1 MHFLVLGP
9 LKVIAQGRE
18 VALPAA
24 KHRALLAA
32 LLVRANQA
40 VSAEGLIDAL
50 WEGRPP
56 ASAGKTLQTY
66 VSQLR
71 RELEPAAVAGHW
83 LALRTAEGGY
93 RLHVDADSLDSGR
106 FEQLA
111 EEGRRALSRADLASA
126 AAWLREGLAL
136 WRGPAYGDLA
146 IAPFARG
153 EAARLE
159 ELRLVA
165 VEWRIEAELAL
176 GGAAGL
182 VAELEDLVGR
192 EPFRERL
199 WGHLMLALYRA
210 GRQAEA
216 LSAYRRFRGNLA
228 DQLGIEPGPDLRRLE
243 EQILRQDPGLE
254 LVTPPAGPR
263 DDPPRLPPGLATP
276 PKSPLVGRG
285 AELGRLR
292 RAWERGKTSGPRI
305 VVVSGEPG
313 IGKSRLAAEL
323 AELVLADGGEVLVG
337 HADEEPLAPYQPFV
351 ETLGQH
357 EGLAG
362 VVGRLPEAVRL
373 RLAMLLPAAV
383 PATAAAAAGSEGR
396 ELDRFHLLAAVSAVL
411 TAISRTNPLLLVL
424 EDLHWADRATV
435 AMLLH
440 LARSP
445 DKPALL
451 VLVTARDS
459 RPDAGGAWEA
469 GLAELRRSRLA
480 EFVTVRA
487 LDDDEM
493 GGLIA
498 GHVGLRPPANLVAAI
513 SGVTDRN
520 PFFVEEML
528 RHLTETG
535 AIDSATGRWPA
546 TTAIEDPGVPEGVR
560 QVLAKRLAHLPAR
573 AAELLQMAAILG
585 RECEFTLLSRMTGW
599 EDTLVIEAV
608 EDALRAGVLSERGGS
623 WVACYSF
630 RHALVREAIYT
641 DMSMPRRQ
649 GLHLRAAAA
658 IQAAGSLDA
667 AAVAAA
673 ALHLRSAGPLADQ
686 AELIELSLRAAEA
699 AAAVYAWD
707 EAAAHL
713 RDAFEAL
720 GRSGRPLAEQ
730 AKLAERLGVLVHRAG
745 IDLEEGIGHLQWA
758 LAAYESLGDRQA
770 AARTHSRLGMHL
782 TTYPATLDVA
792 AGLDHYRA
800 AQAEFAR
807 QPSKRR
813 LGYLYVGMA
822 MGAVFGLRTGQLD
835 DASRRALALAEELG
849 DEPLT
854 GWASYQRAWWAFNS
868 GRLAESLLLHERI
881 RDIARRLDDVSMGA
895 WAAFGRAIF
904 SGMYLHDPL
913 TARAWCASGLALPH
927 LDAFP
932 RQRANLLDHLGQA
945 KGSSGELAEARRI
958 ADSLDPGTVLERM
971 CLYWSGEWERAE
983 AAWMAAGDRDARS
996 GDRLDNVLSAYWL
1009 GRVRHAAAGYEAAE
1023 AAFTEGLAIALEGRQ
1038 LPAEAMFRA
1047 ELALLAAERGHL
1059 DAGKAELTRC
1069 QDIIQSGEDWRGI
1082 AGRAE
1087 LATAMLAAADGRP
1100 EEARKAFAAAAET
1113 FQAHECRWDEA
1124 EARRM
1129 WAMALPAEAGPQ
1141 RGRAVDIY
1149 RRIGA
1154 GDRWATRAA
1163 KPTG

>member
-9 LKVIAQGRE
+9 LKVIAPGRE

-106 FEQLA
+106 FERLA
-111 EEGRRALSRADLASA
+111 EEGRRALSRADPASA

-159 ELRLVA
+159 ELRLAA

-254 LVTPPAGPR
+254 LATRLTGPR
-263 DDPPRLPPGLATP
+263 DDTPRLPPGLATP

-285 AELGRLR
+285 AEMGRLR
-292 RAWERGKTSGPRI
+292 RAWEKGKTAGPRL

-337 HADEEPLAPYQPFV
+337 HADEEPLAPYQPFI
-351 ETLGQH
+351 ESLGQH

-383 PATAAAAAGSEGR
+383 PATAAAGSEGG

-411 TAISRTNPLLLVL
+411 TAISRTKPLLLVL

-445 DKPALL
+445 GKAAVL

-459 RPDAGGAWEA
+459 RPDTGGAWEA

-480 EFVTVRA
+480 EYVTVRP
-487 LDDDEM
+487 LDDEEV

-498 GHVGLRPPANLVAAI
+498 GNVGLRPPANLVAAI
-513 SGVTDRN
+513 SAVTDRN

-535 AIDSATGRWPA
+535 AIDPAAGRWPA

-560 QVLAKRLAHLPAR
+560 QVLAKRLARLSAPV
-573 AAELLQMAAILG
+573 AELLQMAAILG

-608 EDALRAGVLSERGGS
+608 EDALGAGVLSEHGGS
-623 WVACYSF
+623 WVATYSF
-630 RHALVREAIYT
+630 CHALLREAIYS

-649 GLHLRAAAA
+649 GLHMRAATV

-673 ALHLRSAGPLADQ
+673 ALHLRLAGPLADQ
-686 AELIELSLRAAEA
+686 AELIELSRRAGEA
-699 AAAVYAWD
+699 AVAVYAWD
-707 EAAAHL
+707 EAVTHL
-713 RDAFEAL
+713 RAVFEAQ
-720 GRSGRPLAEQ
+720 GRSGRPLAER
-730 AKLAERLGVLVHRAG
+730 AEIAERLGVLAHRAG
-745 IDLEEGIGHLQWA
+745 TDLEGAIGHLQWA

-770 AARTHSRLGMHL
+770 AARIHSRLGMHL

-792 AGLDHYRA
+792 AGLEHYRA
-800 AQAEFAR
+800 AQAQFAR

-822 MGAVFGLRTGQLD
+822 MGAVYGLRTGQLD

-849 DEPLT
+849 DESLT

-881 RDIARRLDDVSMGA
+881 RDIARRHDDVSMGA
-895 WAAFGRAIF
+895 WAAFVRAIF
-904 SGMYLHDPL
+904 SGMYLQDPL
-913 TARAWCASGLALPH
+913 TARAWCAWGLALAR

-932 RQRANLLDHLGQA
+932 RQRASLLDQFGQA
-945 KGSSGELAEARRI
+945 KGSSGELTEAQRI
-958 ADSLDPGTVLERM
+958 ADSLDPGTVVERM

-983 AAWMAAGDRDARS
+983 AAWMAAADRDARS

-1009 GRVRHAAAGYEAAE
+1009 GRVRRVAAGNEAAE
-1023 AAFTEGLAIALEGRQ
+1023 AAFAEGLAIALEGRQ
-1038 LPAEAMFRA
+1038 LPAEVMFRA
-1047 ELALLAAERGHL
+1047 ELALLAAERGRL

-1069 QDIIQSGEDWRGI
+1069 QDIVRNGENWRGV
-1082 AGRAE
+1082 AGRVE
-1087 LATAMLAAADGRP
+1087 LAAAMLAAADGRLD
-1100 EEARKAFAAAAET
+1100 EASKAFAAAVET

-1124 EARRM
+1124 EARGM
-1129 WAMALPAEAGPQ
+1129 WATALPAEAGPQ
-1141 RGRAVDIY
+1141 RQTAVDIY
-1149 RRIGA
+1149 RRISA

-1163 KPTG
+1163 NPAS

>member
-9 LKVIAQGRE
+9 LKVIVQGRE

-71 RELEPAAVAGHW
+71 RELEPTAVAGHW

-111 EEGRRALSRADLASA
+111 EEGRRALSRADPASA

-192 EPFRERL
+192 VPFRERL

-210 GRQAEA
+210 GRQSEA

-254 LVTPPAGPR
+254 LLAPLARPR
-263 DDPPRLPPGLATP
+263 DDTPRLPPGLATP

-292 RAWERGKTSGPRI
+292 RAWEKGKTAGPRI
-305 VVVSGEPG
+305 VVVCGEPG

-383 PATAAAAAGSEGR
+383 PAATTVGSEGR

-445 DKPALL
+445 DKAAML

-469 GLAELRRSRLA
+469 GLAELRRNRLA

-487 LDDDEM
+487 LDDDEV

-498 GHVGLRPPANLVAAI
+498 GNVGFRPPANLVTAI
-513 SGVTDRN
+513 SRVTDRN

-535 AIDSATGRWPA
+535 AIDPATGRWPA
-546 TTAIEDPGVPEGVR
+546 TTVIEDPGVPEGVR
-560 QVLAKRLAHLPAR
+560 QVLAKRFAR
-573 AAELLQMAAILG
+573 LSAPAAELLQMAAVLG

-608 EDALRAGVLSERGGS
+608 EDALRADVLSERGGS
-623 WVACYSF
+623 WVASYSF
-630 RHALVREAIYT
+630 CHALVREAIYS
-641 DMSMPRRQ
+641 DISMPRRQ

-673 ALHLRSAGPLADQ
+673 ALHLRLAGPLADQ
-686 AELIELSLRAAEA
+686 AELIELSLRAGEA
-699 AAAVYAWD
+699 AVAVYAWD
-707 EAAAHL
+707 EAVADLRAAF
-713 RDAFEAL
+713 DALE
-720 GRSGRPLAEQ
+720 RSGRPLAER
-730 AKLAERLGVLVHRAG
+730 AKIAERLGVLVHRAG
-745 IDLEEGIGHLQWA
+745 TDLEEGIGYLEWA

-782 TTYPATLDVA
+782 TTYPATLNVA

-800 AQAEFAR
+800 AQAEFAH

-854 GWASYQRAWWAFNS
+854 GWAIYNRAWWAFNS

-881 RDIARRLDDVSMGA
+881 RDIALRLDDVSMGA
-895 WAAFGRAIF
+895 WVAFGRAIF

-913 TARAWCASGLALPH
+913 TARAWCAWGLALPR

-932 RQRANLLDHLGQA
+932 RQRASLLDQLGQA
-945 KGSSGELAEARRI
+945 KGSGGELTEARRI
-958 ADSLDPGTVLERM
+958 AGSLDPGTVVERM

-983 AAWMAAGDRDARS
+983 AAWMEAGDRDARS

-1009 GRVRHAAAGYEAAE
+1009 GRVRHTAAGYEAAE
-1023 AAFTEGLAIALEGRQ
+1023 AAFAEGLAIAIEGRQ
-1038 LPAEAMFRA
+1038 VPAEVMFRA

-1069 QDIIQSGEDWRGI
+1069 QTITQSSEDWRGI
-1082 AGRAE
+1082 AGRVE
-1087 LATAMLAAADGRP
+1087 LATAMLAAADGRS
-1100 EEARKAFAAAAET
+1100 EEARNAFAVAAET
-1113 FQAHECRWDEA
+1113 FQAHKCRWDEA
-1124 EARRM
+1124 EARCM

-1149 RRIGA
+1149 REIDA
-1154 GDRWATRAA
+1154 GDRWATWAA
-1163 KPTG
+1163 KPRG